1 MNSKSNSKK
10 EIELAVKKKNTT
22 AKSNDLTKEAYND
35 IRKMIFSNKLKP
47 GQKIPYR
54 RMAEGLDMSLT
65 PVVQALKHMEFMG
78 LVYHEK
84 NRGFFVGNVTPQD
97 IDEAYRLRSL
107 IEPMMLAETIPNLDK
122 SGEKKIITALDEY
135 HEATRKRSAKLML
148 VKDIQFH
155 MTLAKLSGQS
165 TSILILKHL
174 FDFLYLRFSEE
185 LIFSSPTEN
194 SLADHQVIFKA
205 IKSRDVDTAVQ
216 ALKSHIQHTHSNA
229 MEGLGER
236 LSDVEE
242 IMF

>member
-1 MNSKSNSKK
+1 MT
-10 EIELAVKKKNTT
+10 LKKKNTPP
-22 AKSNDLTKEAYND
+22 KDNDLTKEAYND

-54 RMAEGLDMSLT
+54 KMAEGLDMSLT

-84 NRGFFVGNVTPQD
+84 NRGFFVGTVTPQQ

-107 IEPMMLAETIPNLDK
+107 IEPMMLGETILKMDK
-122 SGEKKIITALDEY
+122 SGEKKIIKAMDEY
-135 HEATRKRSAKLML
+135 LEAIKKGSAKLML

-155 MTLAKLSGQS
+155 MTLAELSGQ
-165 TSILILKHL
+165 TISILMIKYL

-185 LIFSSPTEN
+185 LIFSRPSEN
-194 SLADHQVIFKA
+194 SIADHQSIFEA
-205 IKSRDVDTAVQ
+205 IKSRDVEAAAQ

-229 MEGLGER
+229 MDGLSER
-236 LSDVEE
+236 LSEVEE
-242 IMF
+242 IIF